1 MSRVE
6 SHVFFIISLSVN
18 LADICDFETGL
29 CGLEESSKS
38 EESWTLSTDQS
49 FETAEGPDGDY
60 TYKSQKGDGYRI
72 TLVVL
77 NIVVVLSLLNVEV

>member
-1 MSRVE
+1 MY
-6 SHVFFIISLSVN
+6 FLIISLSVN

-38 EESWTLSTDQS
+38 EEPWTLSTDKS
-49 FETAEGPDGDY
+49 FESAEGPDGDY
-60 TYKSQKGDGYRI
+60 TYRTKTGDGYRI
-72 TLVVL
+72 TLVFL